1 MLEIASST
9 RRPRTRRPP
18 APPDRWWWNLAR
30 WLLSIGEDEARGPSR
45 FQPDTAVSAPAGG
58 RGPAQPGSAEAVDL
72 LYQEHARAVLAY
84 LFYRLPTLQDA
95 EDALDDVFV
104 AALNACASGQ
114 TLTGGWLMVT
124 AQRRV
129 VDFYRR
135 SQRALPLTATG
146 AAHDQRASESSEPEW
161 VALQGETRRR
171 LLRLIARLPEDQ
183 QEALALRFAAGMSS
197 PEIGE
202 VVGKRADA
210 VRALLARAMRRLREE
225 WER

>member
-1 MLEIASST
+1 MLEIAAPAHVPRAH
-9 RRPRTRRPP
+9 RRLALPRTWGKGGWRS
-18 APPDRWWWNLAR
+18 WVR
-30 WLLSIGEDEARGPSR
+30 WLLAVGGEGERRWSSL
-45 FQPDTAVSAPAGG
+45 QPAASDPAAAAGDP
-58 RGPAQPGSAEAVDL
+58 GPAQVVDV
-72 LYQEHARAVLAY
+72 LYQEHARTVLAY
-84 LFYRLPTLQDA
+84 LFHRLPTLQDA

-124 AQRRV
+124 AQRRIA
-129 VDFYRR
+129 DFYRR
-135 SQRALPLTATG
+135 RRRALPLTSAD
-146 AAHDQRASESSEPEW
+146 AAYEQRAGESSEPEW
-161 VALQGETRRR
+161 VALRSEEHRE

-183 QEALALRFAAGMSS
+183 QEVLALRFAAGMAS

-225 WER
+225 WRQ